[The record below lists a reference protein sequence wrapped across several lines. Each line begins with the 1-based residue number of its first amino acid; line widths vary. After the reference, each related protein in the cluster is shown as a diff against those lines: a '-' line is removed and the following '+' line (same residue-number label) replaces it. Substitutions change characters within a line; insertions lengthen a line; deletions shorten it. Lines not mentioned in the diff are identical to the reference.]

1 MAANIED
8 YGEALKELAAGELE
22 GLDVVLKMHEGN
34 FEASGLDAKT
44 WQLVRIAALAT
55 LDAAPLSWRSHL
67 TLAEELGLSAEDIIG
82 TLIAIAPV
90 VGTARIVSAANTI
103 SKTML

>member
-1 MAANIED
+1 MATNMNVYE
-8 YGEALKELAAGELE
+8 EQLKEIAGGELE
-22 GLDVVLKMHEGN
+22 GLDILANMHEGN

-55 LDAAPLSWRSHL
+55 LDAAPLSWRTHL
-67 TLAEELGLSAEDIIG
+67 ALAEELGLSAEDIIG
-82 TLIAIAPV
+82 TLVAIAPV
-90 VGTARIVSAANTI
+90 VGTARIVSAAGTI